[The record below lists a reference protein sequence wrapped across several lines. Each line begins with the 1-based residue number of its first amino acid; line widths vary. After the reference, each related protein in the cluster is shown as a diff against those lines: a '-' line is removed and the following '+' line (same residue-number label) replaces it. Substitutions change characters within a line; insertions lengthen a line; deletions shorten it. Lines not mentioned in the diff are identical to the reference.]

1 MRRIRHDWAHLCSG
15 CCTRARLAVVLGAAI
30 ASLSSIHASAL
41 PTEDHYRKTVESSL
55 SVSVLRAGGVTAPS
69 TSAGPDPTALI
80 LVAEGA
86 LLYVLVQRDRAQS
99 RE

>member
-1 MRRIRHDWAHLCSG
+1 MRRIRLDWARGSTSG
-15 CCTRARLAVVLGAAI
+15 CLRARLAVALGAAI

-41 PTEDHYRKTVESSL
+41 PTEDHYRKAVESSL
-55 SVSVLRAGGVTAPS
+55 SVSALRGGRVTAPS

-86 LLYVLVQRDRAQS
+86 LLYILVQRDRAQS